1 MIGMVIPAHNEERLL
16 GPCLAAACVAARHPD
31 LQGTPVR
38 IVVVLDGC
46 SDGSENIV
54 FRSGIQALVISACNV
69 GVARATGAA
78 HMIAQGAQWLAFT
91 DADSRVAPDWLVAQ
105 LALRTDAVCG
115 SVQVEDWDEHPA
127 RLREIWGE
135 RYCDADGHRHVHG
148 ANLGVSV
155 QAYQRAGGFPPL
167 ACGEDVA
174 LVELLR
180 ATGASICWSAAPRVT
195 TSARLRARVRGGFGD
210 TLAAWAR
217 QGDPGGAPG
226 QDC

>member
-1 MIGMVIPAHNEERLL
+1 MIGVIIPAHNEERLL
-16 GPCLAAACVAARHPD
+16 DSCLAAAWLAARHPG

-38 IVVVLDGC
+38 LVVVLDGC
-46 SDGSENIV
+46 SDGSENV
-54 FRSGIQALVISACNV
+54 VLRSGIEALVITACNV
-69 GVARATGAA
+69 GIARATGAA

-91 DADSRVAPDWLVAQ
+91 DADSCVAPDWLVAQ
-105 LALRTDAVCG
+105 LSLRTDAVCG

-127 RLREIWGE
+127 RLREIWRE

-148 ANLGVSV
+148 ANLGVSA

-167 ACGEDVA
+167 TCGEDVA
-174 LVELLR
+174 LVELLH

-217 QGDPGGAPG
+217 LNEPDGVPGL
-226 QDC
+226 D